1 MKNSVQIDL
10 SFKQILSV
18 VKKLSQQQ
26 KLELSRE
33 LEKELIDSKFSKLMS
48 AFKTDAI
55 SEEDINAEVEIV
67 RASRYEKRKHP
78 NNH

>member
-10 SFKQILSV
+10 SFQQILSV

-26 KLELSRE
+26 KLKLSRE
-33 LEKELIDSKFSKLMS
+33 LEKDLIDSKFTKLMS
-48 AFKTDAI
+48 AFKTDEI
-55 SEEDINAEVEIV
+55 SEEDINEEVEIV